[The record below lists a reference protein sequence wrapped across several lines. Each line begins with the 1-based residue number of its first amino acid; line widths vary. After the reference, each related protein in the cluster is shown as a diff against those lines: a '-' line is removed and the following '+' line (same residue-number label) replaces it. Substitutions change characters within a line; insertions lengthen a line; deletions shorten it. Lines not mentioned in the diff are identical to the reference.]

1 MTPRADLKGK
11 RRPKERKQ
19 IIDTVT
25 ELADGPGARVG
36 RGRGAQLQPAKDVS
50 DIVTEHPFLPRSSL
64 VMRLLEVRED
74 PLAHF
79 LPTKVTPN
87 GTFFLAA
94 PPGMAPELA
103 ELFMRP
109 VQTLAAP
116 KRRPSPEKEQEEGPS
131 KRPRLEGSVAPEQDE
146 EDQPS
151 PGQGRRAPSIAPS
164 IALGSEVLAPRASIG
179 PGLDFGDQTMAHD
192 DFQMEVPEFEMEA
205 EIPATAPQERGKSV
219 LSELSRLSSPGP
231 EAAVVY
237 EEVEEPIPDIACP
250 IALFDDRSSQSQDQ
264 GSQATS
270 SDDGKG
276 YSKNTVKALG
286 VIRREL
292 QPVPGEEEDK
302 TMSFKTMST
311 KVRSVPELSES
322 FLVLNPFITGIPP
335 SRIFVLL

>member
-1 MTPRADLKGK
+1 
-11 RRPKERKQ
+11 
-19 IIDTVT
+19 
-25 ELADGPGARVG
+25 
-36 RGRGAQLQPAKDVS
+36 
-50 DIVTEHPFLPRSSL
+50 
-64 VMRLLEVRED
+64 MRLLEVRED

-131 KRPRLEGSVAPEQDE
+131 KRPRLESSVAPEQE
-146 EDQPS
+146 EEEQLS
-151 PGQGRRAPSIAPS
+151 PEQVRRAPSAVPS
-164 IALGSEVLAPRASIG
+164 IALGSDALAPRPSVG
-179 PGLDFGDQTMAHD
+179 PGLDFGDQTVGHE

-205 EIPATAPQERGKSV
+205 EVPVIAPRERSKSV
-219 LSELSRLSSPGP
+219 LSDLSRLSTPVP
-231 EAAVVY
+231 DVPVFD
-237 EEVEEPIPDIACP
+237 EVEEPVADIACP

-264 GSQATS
+264 SSQAAS

-292 QPVPGEEEDK
+292 QIVAGEEEK
-302 TMSFKTMST
+302 SMSFKTMST
-311 KVRSVPELSES
+311 KVRRAYKWSNSLYSLQILSGVSPCSV
-322 FLVLNPFITGIPP
+322 LVLLRAPSTGN
-335 SRIFVLL
+335 SRLRKGHARNSLC